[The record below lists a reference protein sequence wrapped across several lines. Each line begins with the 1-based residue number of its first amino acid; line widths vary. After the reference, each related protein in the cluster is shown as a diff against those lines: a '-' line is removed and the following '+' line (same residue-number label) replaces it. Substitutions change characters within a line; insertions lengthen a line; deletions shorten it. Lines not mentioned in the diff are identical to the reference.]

1 MKILPMTIILLLTSC
16 AAPVNESPWI
26 PYEAK
31 LLRWLE
37 GADPTIDFETAIS
50 ASNYRFI
57 GLYGEG
63 LEVPVV
69 DIRCVDH
76 RKDVNFI
83 EGTSDAIMGE
93 EHYRLIQLAY
103 EYAKKY
109 NAKMLKYLKDHHG
122 FKCKT

>member
-1 MKILPMTIILLLTSC
+1 MTIILLLTSC